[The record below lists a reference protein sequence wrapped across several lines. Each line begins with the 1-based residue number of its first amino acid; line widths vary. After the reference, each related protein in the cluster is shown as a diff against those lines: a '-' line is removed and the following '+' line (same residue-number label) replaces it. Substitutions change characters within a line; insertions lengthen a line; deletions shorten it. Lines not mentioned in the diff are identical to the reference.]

1 MRNILLTFLLLGTL
15 VSLPSHSQAQ
25 DSTFKVKIMQYNL
38 LRFGNC
44 SGVTISD
51 KYTWLGNVMNHVRPD
66 IMIANELS
74 PSSLYAQGIVFNSFG
89 YSGTIDHA
97 AFTNSTGSDIV
108 NMLFYDT
115 EKFGLLSTS
124 ILPSSNVRD
133 INLYKLF
140 FKPSTVDNTDTT
152 FLYVIAAHLKASN
165 SSSDRQQRLNAAT
178 DVMDWIR
185 DNAAGENV
193 IFAGDF
199 NIKTPTEDAYIEL
212 VNDRPADVTLVD
224 PLDLSTSWSAGVYA
238 QYMTQSPRA
247 SSTDCGVGGGMDDRF
262 DFIFPSQA
270 IMDGTE
276 GILYEEGSYVTVG
289 NDGKSRDQELACGN
303 NTTVP
308 ANVCL
313 SLRLM
318 SDHLPV
324 LATFEMQGRVT
335 RNALEQLP
343 YDFRFV
349 AQDNGWNIR
358 ARRYQGAPLTY
369 RLLDMRGQEIHATQ
383 SNQVEVSMTIP
394 GLAHGLYILQI
405 QDATGR
411 QTIQKLVR

>member
-185 DNAAGENV
+185 DN
-193 IFAGDF
+193 
-199 NIKTPTEDAYIEL
+199 
-212 VNDRPADVTLVD
+212 
-224 PLDLSTSWSAGVYA
+224 
-238 QYMTQSPRA
+238 
-247 SSTDCGVGGGMDDRF
+247 
-262 DFIFPSQA
+262 
-270 IMDGTE
+270 
-276 GILYEEGSYVTVG
+276 
-289 NDGKSRDQELACGN
+289 
-303 NTTVP
+303 
-308 ANVCL
+308 
-313 SLRLM
+313 
-318 SDHLPV
+318 
-324 LATFEMQGRVT
+324 
-335 RNALEQLP
+335 
-343 YDFRFV
+343 
-349 AQDNGWNIR
+349 
-358 ARRYQGAPLTY
+358 
-369 RLLDMRGQEIHATQ
+369 
-383 SNQVEVSMTIP
+383 
-394 GLAHGLYILQI
+394 
-405 QDATGR
+405 
-411 QTIQKLVR
+411 

>member
-1 MRNILLTFLLLGTL
+1 MRNILLTSLLLGTL
-15 VSLPSHSQAQ
+15 IGISAQSQAQ

-51 KYTWLGNVMNHVRPD
+51 KYAWLGNVMNHVRPD
-66 IMIANELS
+66 IMVANELS
-74 PSSLYAQGIVFNSFG
+74 PSSLYAQGIVFNSFS

-97 AFTNSTGSDIV
+97 AFTNSRGSDIV

-115 EKFGLLSTS
+115 EKFGLISTS

-133 INLYKLF
+133 INLYKLY
-140 FKPSTVDNTDTT
+140 FKPSTVGSTDTT

-165 SSSDRQQRLNAAT
+165 SSSDINQRWDAAIDIMNWIKNNAP
-178 DVMDWIR
+178 
-185 DNAAGENV
+185 GENV
-193 IFAGDF
+193 ILAGDL
-199 NIKTPTEDAYIEL
+199 NIKTPSENAYSEL
-212 VNDRPADVTLVD
+212 VNDRPVDETLVD
-224 PLDLSTSWSAGVYA
+224 PLDLANGWNAGIYA
-238 QYMTQSPRA
+238 KYMTQSPRA

-262 DFIFPSQA
+262 DFVFPSQA
-270 IMDGTE
+270 IMDGTK
-276 GILYEEGSYVTVG
+276 GIRYEEDSYITVG
-289 NDGKSRDQELACGN
+289 NDGNSRDQELACGN

-308 ANVCL
+308 STVCL

-324 LATFEMQGRVT
+324 LATFDMQGRTT
-335 RNALEQLP
+335 RNELEQLP
-343 YDFRFV
+343 YDFQFFT
-349 AQDNGWNIR
+349 QENGWNIR

-369 RLLDMRGQEIHATQ
+369 QLVDLRGQVVQSLTTTQ
-383 SNQVEVSMTIP
+383 VDVSIRVP
-394 GLAHGLYILQI
+394 NLAHGVYVLRISDQ
-405 QDATGR
+405 TGR